1 MSFRTLQPSSPS
13 PSPPPSSDSAVQV
26 AVRIRPLNP
35 REAGLHAQPL
45 CRRHPGSANT
55 VLLEPPTHRT
65 NRRSLSPLYADN
77 GSTEAQTFG
86 YDFVY
91 DDNEQ
96 QSAGGGSGS
105 GGGEAA
111 AADYQQ
117 RVFDDIGLQI
127 LDNALSGYNVSLLA
141 YGQTSSGKTYSM
153 MGHSDE
159 HSSTAG
165 LIPRVCSA
173 LFEHINTAPSTSA
186 SGDKLLRKVECSYLE
201 IYSEK
206 IRDLLDPTHRNL
218 RIRENPKTGPYVD
231 GLSVCAVSSY
241 DELAALMS
249 AGNAERTIASTNMN
263 AESSRSHAVFTVIY
277 TQTTMDEATKLSSD
291 VVSKVQ
297 LVDLAGSERVEQS
310 GASGVRLREASQIN
324 KSLTTL
330 GRVVQ
335 SLAQRSEEREKALGG
350 AGAGGPLHRHSMS
363 IGGTMGVPQRRPRA
377 SVMSKNDDVFIPFRD
392 SVLTWL
398 LKESLGGNSRT
409 FMLACVSPADSNWEE
424 TVSTLRYA
432 SRAKSIVNTA
442 RINEDPNAQLIRTLK
457 AEIDTLRSQLA
468 QSTTATSL
476 PLPAQSPSSSNVLT
490 FTYAATEPSPNSTI
504 REKDD
509 ELLQMN
515 AHIARLQAELTA
527 SSVSML
533 EREAAWEARLQ
544 EARELEARRMRDME
558 GRGVSVRRNETELPF
573 LVNLNEDPALSE
585 SLIYYVAD
593 GTTTVGS
600 RKRGRRKAQSEQ
612 DHERI
617 DGAENGGVERSGA
630 DEERKESEDESDDE
644 DDRQDKERRI
654 VLSGIHVKE
663 DHCTL
668 TKHAHGIII
677 APIPSVQA
685 ETHVNGELLN
695 EERLLVHGDRVVIGG
710 QHYFRFSRS
719 KAAIEADRAREDE
732 RRRKKKEDMKARISI
747 DTSSH
752 LITPTPATP
761 SASPVPADE
770 GVYDF
775 EFAQRELIVGGG
787 GDGAARITAALN
799 ASRGGVGGAGNRSM
813 NRSAYED
820 IEPDSSPDQPLRPTR
835 ALSASASS
843 LPSARTADG
852 ATITLEQ
859 LHATPSKS
867 PTSPSSALSPTHSP
881 TPPPAAPAKVSEEK
895 EKDREDDGA
904 ELQVPKFHLGRD
916 VKGSIDWSSRRAL
929 TKGEIDEWIRHDRRY
944 LAKHQQRLIDKQ
956 HAACVAL
963 MQPLQHYSA
972 LEYKLASHAAYR
984 WRWHVIKAAL
994 REEIMRLVFLCDEA
1008 NAICSALGRPE
1019 RYKVEL
1025 ASSHNVLP
1033 EVFLSLHPRSQLS
1046 QPQCSPL
1053 QRLRQLK
1060 VVFCQVV
1067 EVRRRMLP
1075 LPVLS
1080 FDLLTF
1086 QEQLAV
1092 LREHYND
1099 MLEGQDDTQQ
1109 RTITPSTTGT
1119 VSLSS
1124 ASSPASSVSSLLAL
1138 PSTQLYSHPQLLG
1151 RAFCFLHALRYGHS
1165 VKHSAVVLDER
1176 GEQAGVLTMEIE
1188 LASVD
1193 EDVARKEIAAEEKLR
1208 GKEDRD
1214 EESRRAIN
1222 LSVAEA
1228 DEEDEQSTDIDP
1240 LSPSTQSDD
1249 EQKNVNTFLS
1259 AHRVLALIVRVL
1271 SYDTQTRQLRRCGLQ
1286 SVWVKYHVKDST
1298 VAYRSKKLS
1307 VRDDTSRYAV
1317 DMERSHYF
1325 SGMDLQGLTDWLEFD
1340 CVVFELWCMVDDSS
1354 KGSQTTL
1361 TSSLSDTLLSQRE
1374 NGHRPRSSMSP
1385 SPSPLGSDD
1394 GLMQN
1399 EDDEVSTSADHDRRE
1414 SLAKRM
1420 QSPLNRSASKE
1431 STPQKRET
1439 EKSLHSRAPSHL
1451 TTTAHHRRSTFG
1463 SSSLIAPIKSVD
1475 DERVLIENGQ
1485 KAVDHLLF
1493 CAVDVEEDVGGG
1505 AGGGAGSSKGAG
1517 GYAGCSLKEEGAVGQ
1532 MVFRVGLRR
1541 DHRLVISLLQVD
1553 QRPFVLESLSSVTVT
1568 ALSLSTGSSRYSPPL
1583 PAPISIPIVEQFAH
1597 VDHKLLVCTTGW
1609 PRALEEHTFFSHAS
1623 AAGERITLS
1632 LRLECFFSRTT
1643 APVLVSVDTQVK
1655 VYKGGSL
1662 DKPSL
1667 FGKKAGVS
1675 ESERL
1680 ARIGLHV
1687 SVTRQSSPQT
1697 VGNVVREHELV
1708 LEQLQRRLRFEHRRQ
1723 QQQLINKLR
1732 STQPHLL
1739 AEVDQLHM
1747 HGADGL
1753 TRHFTLRFSRILADL
1768 RRRGGI
1774 QVAVERVSPDSGVR
1788 CGFLNER
1795 RRPAAPFEPKW
1806 AVLRPP
1812 YLFLYN
1818 RRGEKKEQCIVR
1830 LMKADYVKGDP
1841 TTAVSPSSLAAGS
1854 APFVWSIKTTAGA
1867 VCTLQAAN
1875 EGEMKSW
1882 LRALGANLSAMG
1894 MTE

>member
-1 MSFRTLQPSSPS
+1 MSFRTLQPSSAS
-13 PSPPPSSDSAVQV
+13 FSPPPSSDSAVQV

-45 CRRHPGSANT
+45 CRRHPGLPST
-55 VLLEPPTHRT
+55 VLLEPPIHRT

-91 DDNEQ
+91 DDNELHVD
-96 QSAGGGSGS
+96 
-105 GGGEAA
+105 
-111 AADYQQ
+111 DYQQ

-127 LDNALSGYNVSLLA
+127 LDNAISGYNVSLLA

-153 MGHSDE
+153 MGHADS
-159 HSSTAG
+159 HGASAG

-173 LFEHINTAPSTSA
+173 LFEHINTAPTVSA
-186 SGDKLLRKVECSYLE
+186 TGDKLLRKVECSYLE

-277 TQTTMDEATKLSSD
+277 TQTTVDETTKLSSD

-335 SLAQRSEEREKALGG
+335 ALAQRSEEREKSNGG
-350 AGAGGPLHRHSMS
+350 GGGPAHRHSVL
-363 IGGTMGVPQRRPRA
+363 IGGTMTGPLRKPRG
-377 SVMSKNDDVFIPFRD
+377 SVLSKSDDVFIPFRD

-409 FMLACVSPADSNWEE
+409 IMLACVSPADSNWEE

-468 QSTTATSL
+468 QSATSTTTTSSSL
-476 PLPAQSPSSSNVLT
+476 PPPVDSPSSASLT
-490 FTYAATEPSPNSTI
+490 FTYSATERSPNTTL
-504 REKDD
+504 REKDS

-515 AHIARLQAELTA
+515 AHIARLQAQLTA

-544 EARELEARRMRDME
+544 EARELEARRMKDME
-558 GRGVSVRRNETELPF
+558 GRGVSVRRDERELPF

-600 RKRGRRKAQSEQ
+600 RKRRRRTAQAEQ
-612 DHERI
+612 A
-617 DGAENGGVERSGA
+617 DGMEGTEGGAVKQSSGA
-630 DEERKESEDESDDE
+630 SEERMEAEESDDE
-644 DDRQDKERRI
+644 DGGQDMERRI
-654 VLSGIHVKE
+654 ILSGIHVKE

-668 TKHAHGIII
+668 TKHAHGVII
-677 APIPSVQA
+677 APIPGVQA
-685 ETHVNGELLN
+685 ETHVNGELLA
-695 EERLLVHGDRVVIGG
+695 EERLLMHGDRVVIGG

-719 KAAIEADRAREDE
+719 KAAIETDRAREEE

-747 DTSSH
+747 DTNNH
-752 LITPTPATP
+752 LAPTSPSGPP
-761 SASPVPADE
+761 SASPIPDE

-787 GDGAARITAALN
+787 AGDGGGDGAARAAGALN
-799 ASRGGVGGAGNRSM
+799 ASRGGATGAGNRSM

-820 IEPDSSPDQPLRPTR
+820 IEPDSSPDPPQRPAR
-835 ALSASASS
+835 SVSATTSS

-859 LHATPSKS
+859 LQTPSKS
-867 PTSPSSALSPTHSP
+867 PTSPASVTSAADSSSPS
-881 TPPPAAPAKVSEEK
+881 AARANGREEK
-895 EKDREDDGA
+895 EKEDEGA

-944 LAKHQQRLIDKQ
+944 LAKHQQRLIDRQ
-956 HAACVAL
+956 HAACVSL
-963 MQPLQHYSA
+963 MQPLQHYA
-972 LEYKLASHAAYR
+972 AHEFKVASHALYR

-1099 MLEGQDDTQQ
+1099 MLEGQDDGHNK
-1109 RTITPSTTGT
+1109 TITPSASSS

-1124 ASSPASSVSSLLAL
+1124 LSSPASAAAPSLLTL

-1165 VKHSAVVLDER
+1165 VKHNAVVLDER
-1176 GEQAGVLTMEIE
+1176 GEQAGVLTVEIE

-1208 GKEDRD
+1208 GKDDRD
-1214 EESRRAIN
+1214 DEGGRAVN
-1222 LSVAEA
+1222 QSQLEA
-1228 DEEDEQSTDIDP
+1228 DEDVDTSNENDAS
-1240 LSPSTQSDD
+1240 LSPSAQSDD
-1249 EQKNVNTFLS
+1249 EQKNVNTFMS
-1259 AHRVLALIVRVL
+1259 AHRVLALIVRIL

-1298 VAYRSKKLS
+1298 AAYRGKKLT

-1340 CVVFELWCMVDDSS
+1340 CLVFELWCMVDDSS
-1354 KGSQTTL
+1354 RASQASL
-1361 TSSLSDTLLSQRE
+1361 TSPLSPDTLQSQ
-1374 NGHRPRSSMSP
+1374 NGNRPRNSLSP
-1385 SPSPLGSDD
+1385 SPSTLSGDD
-1394 GLMQN
+1394 GLLQN
-1399 EDDEVSTSADHDRRE
+1399 EDDEASIAVDHERRQ
-1414 SLAKRM
+1414 SLANRM
-1420 QSPLNRSASKE
+1420 QSPLNRSASRDT
-1431 STPQKRET
+1431 TPQKRET

-1451 TTTAHHRRSTFG
+1451 TPAHHRRSTFG
-1463 SSSLIAPIKSVD
+1463 SSSVLAPVKSVE
-1475 DERVLIENGQ
+1475 DERVEIENGQ
-1485 KAVDHLLF
+1485 KVVDHLLF
-1493 CAVDVEEDVGGG
+1493 CAVDVEEETSGGAVAASK
-1505 AGGGAGSSKGAG
+1505 AGGGFV
-1517 GYAGCSLKEEGAVGQ
+1517 GCSLKEEGTDGQ
-1532 MVFRVGLRR
+1532 MIFRVGLHR

-1583 PAPISIPIVEQFAH
+1583 SAPITVPIVEQFAH

-1609 PRALEEHTFFSHAS
+1609 PRALEDHTFFSHAS

-1643 APVLVSVDTQVK
+1643 APVLVNVDTQMK

-1667 FGKKAGVS
+1667 FSKKAGVS

-1723 QQQLINKLR
+1723 HHQLINKLR
-1732 STQPHLL
+1732 STQPHLV
-1739 AEVDQLHM
+1739 AEVDQRHL

-1774 QVAVERVSPDSGVR
+1774 QVAVERVSADSGVK
-1788 CGFLNER
+1788 CSYLNER
-1795 RRPAAPFEPKW
+1795 RKPAAPFEPKW

-1818 RRGEKKEQCIVR
+1818 RRGERKEQSIVR
-1830 LMKADYVKGDP
+1830 LMKADYVKGDVS
-1841 TTAVSPSSLAAGS
+1841 AVGTSAAGGN

-1867 VCTLQAAN
+1867 VCILQAAN

-1882 LRALGANLSAMG
+1882 LRALGANLVALG
-1894 MTE
+1894 MLE

>member
-1 MSFRTLQPSSPS
+1 MSFRTLQPSAPS
-13 PSPPPSSDSAVQV
+13 SSPPPSSDSAVQV

-35 REAGLHAQPL
+35 RESALHAQPL

-55 VLLEPPTHRT
+55 VLLEPPINRT

-96 QSAGGGSGS
+96 QVGGSS
-105 GGGEAA
+105 
-111 AADYQQ
+111 ADYQQ
-117 RVFDDIGLQI
+117 RLFDDIGLQI

-153 MGHSDE
+153 MGQSDAD
-159 HSSTAG
+159 SATAG

-173 LFEHINTAPSTSA
+173 LFEHINTAPSTSP

-277 TQTTMDEATKLSSD
+277 TQTTMDETTKLSSD

-335 SLAQRSEEREKALGG
+335 ALAERSEKSVGGG
-350 AGAGGPLHRHSMS
+350 ATGLAHRHSVS
-363 IGGTMGVPQRRPRA
+363 IGGTMAAPMRRPRA
-377 SVMSKNDDVFIPFRD
+377 SVLSKNDDVFIPFRD

-409 FMLACVSPADSNWEE
+409 IMLACVSPADSNWEE

-468 QSTTATSL
+468 QSTTATS
-476 PLPAQSPSSSNVLT
+476 PPPPAQSPSSSTGLT
-490 FTYAATEPSPNSTI
+490 FTYAATSQSPNSTL

-544 EARELEARRMRDME
+544 EARELEARRMKDME
-558 GRGVSVRRNETELPF
+558 GRGVSVRRNERELPF
-573 LVNLNEDPALSE
+573 MVNLNEDPALSE

-600 RKRGRRKAQSEQ
+600 RKRRRRKAQAEQ
-612 DHERI
+612 EDEK
-617 DGAENGGVERSGA
+617 AEQVESGTVNDSGVS
-630 DEERKESEDESDDE
+630 EERKEAEESDDE
-644 DDRQDKERRI
+644 DGAQDKERRI

-668 TKHAHGIII
+668 TKHAHGVIM
-677 APIPSVQA
+677 APIPFVQA
-685 ETHVNGELLN
+685 ETHINGELLT
-695 EERLLVHGDRVVIGG
+695 EERMLMHGDRVVIGG

-719 KAAIEADRAREDE
+719 KAAIEADRAREEE
-732 RRRKKKEDMKARISI
+732 RRRKKKEDLKARISI
-747 DTSSH
+747 DTNNNH
-752 LITPTPATP
+752 LATPLSATP
-761 SASPVPADE
+761 SASPIPDDST
-770 GVYDF
+770 YDF

-787 GDGAARITAALN
+787 GSGGGDGAARAAAAALN
-799 ASRGGVGGAGNRSM
+799 TSRGGAGVVGNRSM

-820 IEPDSSPDQPLRPTR
+820 NEPDSSPDPPQRPSR
-835 ALSASASS
+835 AVSASASNSS
-843 LPSARTADG
+843 LPTTRTTDG
-852 ATITLEQ
+852 ATISIEQ
-859 LHATPSKS
+859 LHTPSKS
-867 PTSPSSALSPTHSP
+867 PTSPPSASSAADSSSPST
-881 TPPPAAPAKVSEEK
+881 AAKVNVSEEK
-895 EKDREDDGA
+895 EKEDDAA

-994 REEIMRLVFLCDEA
+994 REDIMRLVFLCDEA

-1099 MLEGQDDTQQ
+1099 MLEGQDDIRNNTL
-1109 RTITPSTTGT
+1109 TPSASST

-1124 ASSPASSVSSLLAL
+1124 LSSPISAVSSLLPL
-1138 PSTQLYSHPQLLG
+1138 PSTQLYSHPHLLG
-1151 RAFCFLHALRYGHS
+1151 RTFCFLHALRYGHS
-1165 VKHSAVVLDER
+1165 VKHNAVVLDER
-1176 GEQAGVLTMEIE
+1176 GEQAGVLTLEIE

-1214 EESRRAIN
+1214 DESNRTLN
-1222 LSVAEA
+1222 QSHAEV
-1228 DEEDEQSTDIDP
+1228 DEEDAQSTEIDP
-1240 LSPSTQSDD
+1240 VSPSTQSDD
-1249 EQKNVNTFLS
+1249 EQKNVNTFMS
-1259 AHRVLALIVRVL
+1259 AHRVLALIVRIL

-1307 VRDDTSRYAV
+1307 VRDDTSRYMV

-1354 KGSQTTL
+1354 RASQTTL
-1361 TSSLSDTLLSQRE
+1361 TSPLSDPLQSQ
-1374 NGHRPRSSMSP
+1374 NGNRPRSSLSP
-1385 SPSPLGSDD
+1385 SASPLGSDD
-1394 GLMQN
+1394 GSLQN
-1399 EDDEVSTSADHDRRE
+1399 EDDEASVSADHDRRE

-1420 QSPLNRSASKE
+1420 QSPLNRSASRDT
-1431 STPQKRET
+1431 TPQKRDT

-1451 TTTAHHRRSTFG
+1451 TPAHHRRSTFG
-1463 SSSLIAPIKSVD
+1463 SSSILAHIKPVEE
-1475 DERVLIENGQ
+1475 ERVQIENGQ
-1485 KAVDHLLF
+1485 KVADHLLF
-1493 CAVDVEEDVGGG
+1493 CAVDVEEEVAGGGSGGG
-1505 AGGGAGSSKGAG
+1505 AGGKAGG
-1517 GYAGCSLKEEGAVGQ
+1517 GYAGCSLKEEGADGQ
-1532 MVFRVGLRR
+1532 MIFRVGLHR

-1553 QRPFVLESLSSVTVT
+1553 QRPFVLESVSSATVT
-1568 ALSLSTGSSRYSPPL
+1568 ALTLSTGSSRYSPPL
-1583 PAPISIPIVEQFAH
+1583 SAPITFPIVEQFAH

-1609 PRALEEHTFFSHAS
+1609 PRALTDHTFFSHAS
-1623 AAGERITLS
+1623 AAGERISLS

-1643 APVLVSVDTQVK
+1643 APVLVTVETQLK
-1655 VYKGGSL
+1655 VYKSGSL

-1680 ARIGLHV
+1680 ARIGLHF

-1723 QQQLINKLR
+1723 HQQLINKLR

-1739 AEVDQLHM
+1739 SEVDQRHI

-1774 QVAVERVSPDSGVR
+1774 QVAVERVSPDSGVK
-1788 CGFLNER
+1788 CGYLNLGSNGAER
-1795 RRPAAPFEPKW
+1795 RKPAAPFEPKW

-1818 RRGEKKEQCIVR
+1818 RRGEKKEHCIVR
-1830 LMKADYVKGDP
+1830 LMKADYVKGDAP
-1841 TTAVSPSSLAAGS
+1841 VLSPSGASGAAAGGS
-1854 APFVWSIKTTAGA
+1854 AKFVWSIKTTAG
-1867 VCTLQAAN
+1867 VVYTLQAAN

-1882 LRALGANLSAMG
+1882 LRALGANLAAMG
-1894 MTE
+1894 LSD

>member
-1 MSFRTLQPSSPS
+1 MSMSFRTLQPSTPS
-13 PSPPPSSDSAVQV
+13 LSPPPSSDSAVQV
-26 AVRIRPLNP
+26 AVRIRPLSL
-35 REAGLHAQPL
+35 REAGLSAQPL
-45 CRRHPGSANT
+45 CRRHAGSPNT

-65 NRRSLSPLYADN
+65 NRRSLSPLYADGN
-77 GSTEAQTFG
+77 VTEAQTFG

-96 QSAGGGSGS
+96 AGIGGS
-105 GGGEAA
+105 EVAA
-111 AADYQQ
+111 VYQQ

-153 MGHSDE
+153 MGQSD
-159 HSSTAG
+159 HNSPTAG

-173 LFEHINTAPSTSA
+173 LFEHINTAPATSA
-186 SGDKLLRKVECSYLE
+186 SGDKLVRKVECSYLE

-231 GLSVCAVSSY
+231 GLSVCAVSTY

-277 TQTTMDEATKLSSD
+277 TQTTLDEATKLSSD

-335 SLAQRSEEREKALGG
+335 ALAQRSEEREKSLGG
-350 AGAGGPLHRHSMS
+350 GVVPHRHSVS
-363 IGGTMGVPQRRPRA
+363 VGGTLAAPLRKPRA
-377 SVMSKNDDVFIPFRD
+377 SVLSKNDDVFIPFRD

-409 FMLACVSPADSNWEE
+409 IMLACVSPADSNWEE
-424 TVSTLRYA
+424 TISTLRYA

-468 QSTTATSL
+468 QSATS
-476 PLPAQSPSSSNVLT
+476 PPQSAQSPSSFDSLT
-490 FTYAATEPSPNSTI
+490 FTYATTDPSPKSTL
-504 REKDD
+504 RAKDD

-527 SSVSML
+527 SSVSAL
-533 EREAAWEARLQ
+533 EREAEWEARLT
-544 EARELEARRMRDME
+544 EARELEARRMKDLE
-558 GRGVSVRRNETELPF
+558 GRGVSVRRNERELPF

-585 SLIYYVAD
+585 SLIYVVAD

-600 RKRGRRKAQSEQ
+600 RKRRRRKVQAEP
-612 DHERI
+612 DDERPNR
-617 DGAENGGVERSGA
+617 AVERAAAQQGGA
-630 DEERKESEDESDDE
+630 SEERKEAEESDEEE
-644 DDRQDKERRI
+644 DGALDRARRI
-654 VLSGIHVKE
+654 VLSGIHVRE

-668 TKHAHGIII
+668 TKHAHGVII

-685 ETHVNGELLN
+685 ETHVNGELLT
-695 EERLLVHGDRVVIGG
+695 EERLLMHGDRVVIGG

-719 KAAIEADRAREDE
+719 KAAIEADRAREE
-732 RRRKKKEDMKARISI
+732 ERRKKRKEELKARISI
-747 DTSSH
+747 DTQHH
-752 LITPTPATP
+752 LTTLATGPA
-761 SASPVPADE
+761 SASPLPDDSMF
-770 GVYDF
+770 DF

-787 GDGAARITAALN
+787 EAGGGDGAARIAAALN
-799 ASRGGVGGAGNRSM
+799 ASRGGASAVGNRSM

-820 IEPDSSPDQPLRPTR
+820 IEPDSSPDPPQRPAR
-835 ALSASASS
+835 AVSASGLSS
-843 LPSARTADG
+843 LPPATRTADG
-852 ATITLEQ
+852 ATITIEQ
-859 LHATPSKS
+859 LHTPSKM
-867 PTSPSSALSPTHSP
+867 PTSPASASLPTDASSVRAT
-881 TPPPAAPAKVSEEK
+881 VDEEK
-895 EKDREDDGA
+895 EKEDDGS
-904 ELQVPKFHLGRD
+904 ELQVPTFHLGRD

-944 LAKHQQRLIDKQ
+944 LAKHQQRLIDRQ

-972 LEYKLASHAAYR
+972 IEYKLASHAAYR
-984 WRWHVIKAAL
+984 WRWHVIKVAL
-994 REEIMRLVFLCDEA
+994 REEIMRLVFLCDEV
-1008 NAICSALGRPE
+1008 NAICSALARPE

-1080 FDLLTF
+1080 FDLVTF

-1099 MLEGQDDTQQ
+1099 MLEGQDDVPNKT
-1109 RTITPSTTGT
+1109 TTPSVTSTP
-1119 VSLSS
+1119 SL
-1124 ASSPASSVSSLLAL
+1124 SSVSSPTSAASSLLPL

-1165 VKHSAVVLDER
+1165 VKHNAVVLDER
-1176 GEQAGVLTMEIE
+1176 GEQAGVLVVEIE

-1193 EDVARKEIAAEEKLR
+1193 EDVARREIAAEEKLR

-1214 EESRRAIN
+1214 NESGRTLN
-1222 LSVAEA
+1222 QSFMETE
-1228 DEEDEQSTDIDP
+1228 EEDELLADAEP
-1240 LSPSTQSDD
+1240 LTPSTQSDD
-1249 EQKNVNTFLS
+1249 EQKSVNSFLS
-1259 AHRVLALIVRVL
+1259 AHRVLALIVRIL

-1298 VAYRSKKLS
+1298 VAYRSKKLT

-1354 KGSQTTL
+1354 KTSLSTLGSP
-1361 TSSLSDTLLSQRE
+1361 LSDTLLSQ
-1374 NGHRPRSSMSP
+1374 NGNRPRNSLSP
-1385 SPSPLGSDD
+1385 SPTGSDECLLQID
-1394 GLMQN
+1394 
-1399 EDDEVSTSADHDRRE
+1399 DDEVNTSHDQDRRE

-1420 QSPLNRSASKE
+1420 QSPLNRSASRDT
-1431 STPQKRET
+1431 TPQKRDT
-1439 EKSLHSRAPSHL
+1439 EKSLHSRVPSHL
-1451 TTTAHHRRSTFG
+1451 VPAHHRRSTFG
-1463 SSSLIAPIKSVD
+1463 SMSVLSPSKGAD
-1475 DERVLIENGQ
+1475 EERVEIENGQ
-1485 KAVDHLLF
+1485 KVVDHLLF
-1493 CAVDVEEDVGGG
+1493 CAVDVEEEAGGGGG
-1505 AGGGAGSSKGAG
+1505 AGAGIKASGSF
-1517 GYAGCSLKEEGAVGQ
+1517 AGCSLKEEGADRQ
-1532 MVFRVGLRR
+1532 MIFRVGLHR

-1553 QRPFVLESLSSVTVT
+1553 HRPFVLESLASVTVT
-1568 ALSLSTGSSRYSPPL
+1568 ALTLSTGSSRYSPPL
-1583 PAPISIPIVEQFAH
+1583 SAAIIVPIVEQFAH

-1609 PRALEEHTFFSHAS
+1609 PRALEDHAFFSHAS
-1623 AAGERITLS
+1623 AAGERITLT

-1643 APVLVSVDTQVK
+1643 APVLVTVDTQLK

-1687 SVTRQSSPQT
+1687 SVTRRSSPQT
-1697 VGNVVREHELV
+1697 IGNVVREHELV
-1708 LEQLQRRLRFEHRRQ
+1708 LEQTQRRLRFEHRRQ
-1723 QQQLINKLR
+1723 HLQLINKLR

-1739 AEVDQLHM
+1739 TEVDQRHV

-1774 QVAVERVSPDSGVR
+1774 QVAVERVSPEGGVK
-1788 CGFLNER
+1788 CGYLNER
-1795 RRPAAPFEPKW
+1795 KKPAAPFEPKW

-1818 RRGEKKEQCIVR
+1818 RRGERKEQCIVR
-1830 LMKADYVKGDP
+1830 LMKAEYVKGDTSVTSP
-1841 TTAVSPSSLAAGS
+1841 TAAGSS

-1867 VCTLQAAN
+1867 VCILQAAN
-1875 EGEMKSW
+1875 EGEMKGW
-1882 LRALGANLSAMG
+1882 LRALGANLAAMG
-1894 MTE
+1894 MLE

>member
-1 MSFRTLQPSSPS
+1 MSFRTLQHNAPH

-35 REAGLHAQPL
+35 REASLHAQPL
-45 CRRHPGSANT
+45 CRRHPASSAT

-65 NRRSLSPLYADN
+65 NRRSLSPLYADTGAN
-77 GSTEAQTFG
+77 ELQTFG

-91 DDNEQ
+91 DDNHVE
-96 QSAGGGSGS
+96 AGSS
-105 GGGEAA
+105 SEAA
-111 AADYQQ
+111 AAECQQ

-153 MGHSDE
+153 MGGSDSHSA
-159 HSSTAG
+159 TAG
-165 LIPRVCSA
+165 LIPRVCVA
-173 LFEHINTAPSTSA
+173 LFEHIRSAAATSA
-186 SGDKLLRKVECSYLE
+186 SGDSVLRKVECSYLE

-206 IRDLLDPTHRNL
+206 IRDLLDPSHRNL

-231 GLSVCAVSSY
+231 GLSVCAVASY
-241 DELAALMS
+241 YELAALMS
-249 AGNAERTIASTNMN
+249 AGNAERTIAATNMN
-263 AESSRSHAVFTVIY
+263 AESSRSHAVFTLIY
-277 TQTTMDEATKLSSD
+277 TQTMVDEATKLSSD

-335 SLAQRSEEREKALGG
+335 ALAQRSEEREKALGG
-350 AGAGGPLHRHSMS
+350 GGGGGAAAHRHSVL
-363 IGGTMGVPQRRPRA
+363 IGGTMAMPSRKPRA
-377 SVMSKNDDVFIPFRD
+377 SIMSKTDDVFIPFRD

-398 LKESLGGNSRT
+398 LKESLGGNSKT
-409 FMLACVSPADSNWEE
+409 IMLACVSPADSNWEE

-442 RINEDPNAQLIRTLK
+442 HVNEDPNAQLIRTLK
-457 AEIDTLRSQLA
+457 AEIDALRTQLA
-468 QSTTATSL
+468 QSATVTSL
-476 PLPAQSPSSSNVLT
+476 PPPAQSPSSSSTLT
-490 FTYAATEPSPNSTI
+490 FTYPTVNSSPSSTL
-504 REKDD
+504 RAKDD
-509 ELLQMN
+509 EMLQMN

-533 EREAAWEARLQ
+533 EREATWEARLV
-544 EARELEARRMRDME
+544 EARELEARRMADME
-558 GRGVSVRRNETELPF
+558 GRGVSVRRNERELPF
-573 LVNLNEDPALSE
+573 MVNLNEDPALSE
-585 SLIYYVAD
+585 SLMYYVAE

-600 RKRGRRKAQSEQ
+600 RQRRRRKEQ
-612 DHERI
+612 TAEQEDESTER
-617 DGAENGGVERSGA
+617 EREVPVGQSGA
-630 DEERKESEDESDDE
+630 SEERKEAEESDD
-644 DDRQDKERRI
+644 DDDGQAKERRI
-654 VLSGIHVKE
+654 VLSGIHVRE

-668 TKHAHGIII
+668 TKHAHGVII
-677 APIPSVQA
+677 APIPSMQA
-685 ETHVNGELLN
+685 ETHVNGELLT
-695 EERLLVHGDRVVIGG
+695 EERLLMHGDRVVIGG
-710 QHYFRFSRS
+710 QHYFRFSRA
-719 KAAIEADRAREDE
+719 KAAIEADKAREEE
-732 RRRKKKEDMKARISI
+732 RRQKKREERKSRISI
-747 DTSSH
+747 DTNH
-752 LITPTPATP
+752 LNSPTSGPP
-761 SASPVPADE
+761 SASPVLEDDSRL
-770 GVYDF
+770 DF
-775 EFAQRELIVGGG
+775 EYAQRELIVGGG
-787 GDGAARITAALN
+787 DGAARAAAALN
-799 ASRGGVGGAGNRSM
+799 ASRSGAAGAGNRSM

-820 IEPDSSPDQPLRPTR
+820 IEPDSSPDPTR
-835 ALSASASS
+835 LSRAVSASNLSPA
-843 LPSARTADG
+843 LPTAHTENG
-852 ATITLEQ
+852 ATISLEQ
-859 LHATPSKS
+859 LRTPSK
-867 PTSPSSALSPTHSP
+867 PATSR
-881 TPPPAAPAKVSEEK
+881 VDEEK
-895 EKDREDDGA
+895 E
-904 ELQVPKFHLGRD
+904 ELHAPTFHLGRD

-944 LAKHQQRLIDKQ
+944 LAKHQQRLIDSQ
-956 HAACVAL
+956 HAACLSL

-972 LEYKLASHAAYR
+972 LEYKLASHTAYR

-1033 EVFLSLHPRSQLS
+1033 EVFLSLHPQAQLR

-1080 FDLLTF
+1080 FDLSTF

-1109 RTITPSTTGT
+1109 RTVTPSASST

-1124 ASSPASSVSSLLAL
+1124 LAFSTSAVSSLLPL

-1151 RAFCFLHALRYGHS
+1151 RGFCFLHALRYGHS

-1176 GEQAGVLTMEIE
+1176 GEQAGVLTVEIE

-1214 EESRRAIN
+1214 EENRRT
-1222 LSVAEA
+1222 LSQPTEEG
-1228 DEEDEQSTDIDP
+1228 DEEEDEASKDADP
-1240 LSPSTQSDD
+1240 LSPSSSSDD
-1249 EQKNVNTFLS
+1249 EQKSVNTFMS
-1259 AHRVLALIVRVL
+1259 AHRVLALIVRIL

-1298 VAYRSKKLS
+1298 AAYRSKKLS

-1325 SGMDLQGLTDWLEFD
+1325 SGMDLHSLTDWLEFD
-1340 CVVFELWCMVDDSS
+1340 CIVFELWCMVDDSS
-1354 KGSQTTL
+1354 KIAAGTL
-1361 TSSLSDTLLSQRE
+1361 TSPLAESVQPH
-1374 NGHRPRSSMSP
+1374 NGGHHRPRSSLSP
-1385 SPSPLGSDD
+1385 SPSPLSDD
-1394 GLMQN
+1394 GLLPS
-1399 EDDEVSTSADHDRRE
+1399 EDDELNSSAEHDRRE

-1420 QSPLNRSASKE
+1420 QSPLNRSASRDT
-1431 STPQKRET
+1431 TPQKRDT

-1451 TTTAHHRRSTFG
+1451 APAHHRRSTFG
-1463 SSSLIAPIKSVD
+1463 SQSALAPFKPLD
-1475 DERVLIENGQ
+1475 DERVSVENGQ
-1485 KAVDHLLF
+1485 RVVDHLLF
-1493 CAVDVEEDVGGG
+1493 CAVDVEEEVG
-1505 AGGGAGSSKGAG
+1505 KGV
-1517 GYAGCSLKEEGAVGQ
+1517 YAGCSLKDEGADGQ
-1532 MVFRVGLRR
+1532 MIFRVGLQR

-1553 QRPFVLESLSSVTVT
+1553 QRPFVLESLASVTAT
-1568 ALSLSTGSSRYSPPL
+1568 SLTLATGSSRYSPPL
-1583 PAPISIPIVEQFAH
+1583 ASPIAFPVVEQFAH

-1609 PRALEEHTFFSHAS
+1609 PRALAEHAFFGHAS
-1623 AAGERITLS
+1623 AAGERVTLQ

-1643 APVLVSVDTQVK
+1643 APVLVSCVVQLK

-1662 DKPSL
+1662 DKGSL

-1723 QQQLINKLR
+1723 QQQLVNKLR

-1739 AEVDQLHM
+1739 PTLEQRHM

-1753 TRHFTLRFSRILADL
+1753 TKHFTLRFSRILADL

-1774 QVAVERVSPDSGVR
+1774 QVAVERVSPDSGVK
-1788 CGFLNER
+1788 CGYLNER
-1795 RRPAAPFEPKW
+1795 RKAGAPFEPKW

-1812 YLFLYN
+1812 YLFLYA
-1818 RRGEKKEQCIVR
+1818 RRGEKREQCIVR
-1830 LMKADYVKGDP
+1830 LMKAEYARGD
-1841 TTAVSPSSLAAGS
+1841 TSVTSPSGGGGGAGGS

-1867 VCTLQAAN
+1867 VCVLQAAN

-1882 LRALGANLSAMG
+1882 LRALGAPIG
-1894 MTE
+1894 MYD

>member
-1 MSFRTLQPSSPS
+1 
-13 PSPPPSSDSAVQV
+13 VQV

-65 NRRSLSPLYADN
+65 NRRSLSPLYAD
-77 GSTEAQTFG
+77 SSATEAQTFG

-91 DDNEQ
+91 DDNE
-96 QSAGGGSGS
+96 
-105 GGGEAA
+105 GEAA
-111 AADYQQ
+111 AEYQQ
-117 RVFDDIGLQI
+117 RLFDDIGLQI

-153 MGHSDE
+153 MGASDQHSD
-159 HSSTAG
+159 TAG

-173 LFEHINTAPSTSA
+173 LFEHINTAPATSP
-186 SGDKLLRKVECSYLE
+186 SGYKMLRKVECSYLE

-241 DELAALMS
+241 DELASLMS

-277 TQTTMDEATKLSSD
+277 TQTTVDETTKLSSD

-310 GASGVRLREASQIN
+310 GASGLRLREASQIN

-335 SLAQRSEEREKALGG
+335 ALAQRSEEREKSLGGGGGGG
-350 AGAGGPLHRHSMS
+350 AGHRHSMS
-363 IGGTMGVPQRRPRA
+363 IGGTMAAPLRRPRA
-377 SVMSKNDDVFIPFRD
+377 SVLSKTDETFIPFRD

-409 FMLACVSPADSNWEE
+409 IMLACVSPADSNWEE

-457 AEIDTLRSQLA
+457 AEIDELRSQLA

-476 PLPAQSPSSSNVLT
+476 PPPVQSPSSSNTLT
-490 FTYAATEPSPNSTI
+490 FTYADPSPHSTL
-504 REKDD
+504 RAGTKDD

-533 EREAAWEARLQ
+533 EREAEWEARLQ
-544 EARELEARRMRDME
+544 EARELEARRMKDME
-558 GRGVSVRRNETELPF
+558 GRGVSVRRNERELPF

-593 GTTTVGS
+593 GVTTVGS
-600 RKRGRRKAQSEQ
+600 RKRRRRIAQAEQ
-612 DHERI
+612 EDEKTELA
-617 DGAENGGVERSGA
+617 GNSQVKQSGA
-630 DEERKESEDESDDE
+630 SEERKEAEESDDE
-644 DDRQDKERRI
+644 DGHDKQRRI

-668 TKHAHGIII
+668 TKHAHGVII

-685 ETHVNGELLN
+685 ETHVNGELLT
-695 EERLLVHGDRVVIGG
+695 EERLLMHGDRVVIGG

-719 KAAIEADRAREDE
+719 KAAIEADRTHDEE

-747 DTSSH
+747 DTNHHH
-752 LITPTPATP
+752 LNTPLSGPP
-761 SASPVPADE
+761 SASPLQDD

-787 GDGAARITAALN
+787 AGGSGVNGAAAALN
-799 ASRGGVGGAGNRSM
+799 TSRSGVGAVGNRSM

-820 IEPDSSPDQPLRPTR
+820 TEPDSSPDAPQRPTR
-835 ALSASASS
+835 SVSASTSTS
-843 LPSARTADG
+843 PLPPSTRTTDG
-852 ATITLEQ
+852 ATITMEQ
-859 LHATPSKS
+859 LHTPSKS
-867 PTSPSSALSPTHSP
+867 PTSPPSASSPADSSSPPSTVRK
-881 TPPPAAPAKVSEEK
+881 TGNEEK
-895 EKDREDDGA
+895 EKDRGDDEGA
-904 ELQVPKFHLGRD
+904 DLQAPKFHLGRD

-944 LAKHQQRLIDKQ
+944 LAKHQQRLIDRQ

-1008 NAICSALGRPE
+1008 NAICSALGRAE

-1099 MLEGQDDTQQ
+1099 MLEGQDDAHN
-1109 RTITPSTTGT
+1109 RTSIP
-1119 VSLSS
+1119 
-1124 ASSPASSVSSLLAL
+1124 SVSSTPSLSTMSSSSAAASSLLPL
-1138 PSTQLYSHPQLLG
+1138 PSTQLYNHPQLLG

-1165 VKHSAVVLDER
+1165 VKHNAVVLDER
-1176 GEQAGVLTMEIE
+1176 GEQAGVLTVEIE

-1214 EESRRAIN
+1214 DENRRT
-1222 LSVAEA
+1222 LTQSHVDA
-1228 DEEDEQSTDIDP
+1228 DDEDEQSTDIDP
-1240 LSPSTQSDD
+1240 LSPSAQSDD
-1249 EQKNVNTFLS
+1249 EQKNVNTFMS
-1259 AHRVLALIVRVL
+1259 AHRVLALIVRIL

-1298 VAYRSKKLS
+1298 MAYRSKKLS
-1307 VRDDTSRYAV
+1307 VRDDASRYAV
-1317 DMERSHYF
+1317 EMERSHYF

-1340 CVVFELWCMVDDSS
+1340 CVVFELWCMVDDNS
-1354 KGSQTTL
+1354 KASQATL
-1361 TSSLSDTLLSQRE
+1361 TSPLSDTLQSQ
-1374 NGHRPRSSMSP
+1374 NGNRPRSSLSP

-1394 GLMQN
+1394 GLLHN
-1399 EDDEVSTSADHDRRE
+1399 DDDEVSTSHDHDRRE

-1420 QSPLNRSASKE
+1420 QSPLNRSASRDT
-1431 STPQKRET
+1431 TPQKRDT

-1451 TTTAHHRRSTFG
+1451 APAGHHRRSTFG
-1463 SSSLIAPIKSVD
+1463 SSSLLAPIKSVD
-1475 DERVLIENGQ
+1475 DERVEVENGQ

-1493 CAVDVEEDVGGG
+1493 CAVDVEEETGGG
-1505 AGGGAGSSKGAG
+1505 GSGAAAGKGSAG
-1517 GYAGCSLKEEGAVGQ
+1517 YVGCSLKEEGADGQ
-1532 MVFRVGLRR
+1532 MIFRVGLHRE
-1541 DHRLVISLLQVD
+1541 HRLVISLLQVD

-1568 ALSLSTGSSRYSPPL
+1568 ALTLSTGSSRYSPPL
-1583 PAPISIPIVEQFAH
+1583 SAPITFPIVEQFAH

-1609 PRALEEHTFFSHAS
+1609 PRALDDHTFFSHAS

-1643 APVLVSVDTQVK
+1643 APVLVNVDTQLK

-1708 LEQLQRRLRFEHRRQ
+1708 LEQTQRRLRFEHRRQ
-1723 QQQLINKLR
+1723 HQQLINKLR

-1739 AEVDQLHM
+1739 AEVDQRHM

-1774 QVAVERVSPDSGVR
+1774 QVAVERVSADSGVK
-1788 CGFLNER
+1788 CGYLNER
-1795 RRPAAPFEPKW
+1795 KKPAAPFEPKW

-1818 RRGEKKEQCIVR
+1818 RRGERKEQCIVR
-1830 LMKADYVKGDP
+1830 LMKADYVKGDASVLSP
-1841 TTAVSPSSLAAGS
+1841 VSGNAQ
-1854 APFVWSIKTTAGA
+1854 FVWSIKTTAGA

-1882 LRALGANLSAMG
+1882 LRALGANLAAMG
-1894 MTE
+1894 MSE